1 MRPTDRR
8 SIRPFAGLAGLLLI
22 VSACTGSGGA
32 STAPS
37 IATSPTVASSPIAST
52 AVASAAAPTTAAS
65 PAGGRYGGGDAYGS
79 PASGPAASAA
89 AGGETYEVTAA
100 TGAVGS
106 YLSGNGGKTLYTF
119 KPDSANTSTCT
130 DGCAT
135 AWPPF
140 MASASDTLK
149 AGTGVSG
156 KLTTFARPDGT
167 MQVAYNGAP
176 LYYFSGDAKA
186 GETNGQGVGGKW
198 FVAAP

>member
-1 MRPTDRR
+1 MRPTVSR

-32 STAPS
+32 SSAPS
-37 IATSPTVASSPIAST
+37 IATAPVAAPVVSPVASPVA
-52 AVASAAAPTTAAS
+52 ASAAATDS
-65 PAGGRYGGGDAYGS
+65 GSYGGGGGDGYGS
-79 PASGPAASAA
+79 PATSGPAASAT
-89 AGGETYEVTAA
+89 AGGETYEVAAA

-106 YLSGNGGKTLYTF
+106 YLTGEGGRTLYTF

-140 MASASDTLK
+140 TASAQDTLK

-176 LYYFSGDAKA
+176 LYYFQGDAKA

>member
-1 MRPTDRR
+1 MRPTVSL

-22 VSACTGSGGA
+22 VSACTGSGGDSA
-32 STAPS
+32 APT
-37 IATSPTVASSPIAST
+37 IAAAPTVASSPIAST
-52 AVASAAAPTTAAS
+52 AVASAAAP
-65 PAGGRYGGGDAYGS
+65 AGGRYGGGGDAYGS
-79 PASGPAASAA
+79 PAASAPAASAA
-89 AGGETYEVTAA
+89 AGGETYEIAVA

-106 YLSGNGGKTLYTF
+106 YLIGEGGKTLYTF

-130 DGCAT
+130 AGCAT

-140 MASASDTLK
+140 TASAQDTLK
-149 AGTGVSG
+149 AGAGVSG

>member
-1 MRPTDRR
+1 MRPTVSH

-32 STAPS
+32 SAPPT
-37 IATSPTVASSPIAST
+37 IAAAPTVASSPIAST
-52 AVASAAAPTTAAS
+52 AVASAAAP
-65 PAGGRYGGGDAYGS
+65 AGGRYGGGGDAYGS
-79 PASGPAASAA
+79 PAASAPAASAA
-89 AGGETYEVTAA
+89 AGGETYEIAVA

-106 YLSGNGGKTLYTF
+106 YLIGEGGKTLYTF
-119 KPDSANTSTCT
+119 KPDSANASTCT
-130 DGCAT
+130 DACAT
-135 AWPPF
+135 AWPAF
-140 MASASDTLK
+140 TASAQDTLK
-149 AGTGVSG
+149 AGAGVSG

>member
-1 MRPTDRR
+1 MRPTVSR

-32 STAPS
+32 STAPT
-37 IATSPTVASSPIAST
+37 IAAAPTVASSPIAST
-52 AVASAAAPTTAAS
+52 AVASAAAP
-65 PAGGRYGGGDAYGS
+65 AGGRYGGGGDAYGS
-79 PASGPAASAA
+79 PAASGPAASAA
-89 AGGETYEVTAA
+89 AGGETYEIAVA

-106 YLSGNGGKTLYTF
+106 YLTGEGGKTLYTF
-119 KPDSANTSTCT
+119 KPDSANTSACT
-130 DGCAT
+130 DACAT
-135 AWPPF
+135 AWPAF
-140 MASASDTLK
+140 TASAQDTLK
-149 AGTGVSG
+149 AGAGVSG

>member
-1 MRPTDRR
+1 MRPIVSH

-32 STAPS
+32 SAAFSTA
-37 IATSPTVASSPIAST
+37 ASPVAST
-52 AVASAAAPTTAAS
+52 VVASAAAS
-65 PAGGRYGGGDAYGS
+65 AGGRYGGGGDGYGS
-79 PASGPAASAA
+79 PAASGPAASAA
-89 AGGETYEVTAA
+89 AGGETYNVAAA

-106 YLSGNGGKTLYTF
+106 YLTGEGGKTLYTF

-130 DGCAT
+130 AGCAT

-140 MASASDTLK
+140 TASAQDTLK
-149 AGTGVSG
+149 AGAGVSG

-176 LYYFSGDAKA
+176 IYYFQGDAKA

>member
-1 MRPTDRR
+1 MRPTISR

-32 STAPS
+32 SGAPS
-37 IATSPTVASSPIAST
+37 IAASPVAVPVASA
-52 AVASAAAPTTAAS
+52 AVASAAAS
-65 PAGGRYGGGDAYGS
+65 AGGRYGGGGDDAYGS
-79 PASGPAASAA
+79 PATSGPPASAA
-89 AGGETYEVTAA
+89 AGGETYEVAAA

-106 YLSGNGGKTLYTF
+106 YLTGEGGRTLYTF
-119 KPDSANTSTCT
+119 KADSANTSTCT
-130 DGCAT
+130 AGCAT
-135 AWPPF
+135 AWPAF
-140 MASASDTLK
+140 TASAEDTLK
-149 AGTGVSG
+149 AGAGVSG

-176 LYYFSGDAKA
+176 IYYFSGDAKA

>member
-1 MRPTDRR
+1 MRPTVSR

-22 VSACTGSGGA
+22 VSACTGSGRA
-32 STAPS
+32 SAAPT
-37 IATSPTVASSPIAST
+37 IAAAPTVAPSPIAST
-52 AVASAAAPTTAAS
+52 AVASAAAP
-65 PAGGRYGGGDAYGS
+65 AGGRYGGGGDAYGS
-79 PASGPAASAA
+79 PAASAPAASAA
-89 AGGETYEVTAA
+89 AGGETYEIAVA

-106 YLSGNGGKTLYTF
+106 YLIGEGGKTLYTF
-119 KPDSANTSTCT
+119 KPDSVNTSTCT
-130 DGCAT
+130 DACAT
-135 AWPPF
+135 AWPAF
-140 MASASDTLK
+140 TASAQDTLK
-149 AGTGVSG
+149 AGAGVSG

>member
-1 MRPTDRR
+1 MRPTVSR
-8 SIRPFAGLAGLLLI
+8 SIRPFAALAGLLLI

-32 STAPS
+32 SAAPT
-37 IATSPTVASSPIAST
+37 IAASPVVSPVAVPVASA
-52 AVASAAAPTTAAS
+52 AVASAAAS
-65 PAGGRYGGGDAYGS
+65 AGGRYGGGDDAYGS
-79 PASGPAASAA
+79 PATSGPAASAA
-89 AGGETYEVTAA
+89 AGGETYEVATA

-106 YLSGNGGKTLYTF
+106 YLTGEGGRTLYTF

-140 MASASDTLK
+140 TASAHDTLK
-149 AGTGVSG
+149 AGAGVSG

-176 LYYFSGDAKA
+176 IYYFGGDAKA

>member
-1 MRPTDRR
+1 MRPTISR

-22 VSACTGSGGA
+22 VSACTGSGGT

-37 IATSPTVASSPIAST
+37 IATSPLVSTLASPIGST
-52 AVASAAAPTTAAS
+52 AVASAAAP
-65 PAGGRYGGGDAYGS
+65 AGGRYGGGGDAYGS
-79 PASGPAASAA
+79 PAASGPAASAA

-106 YLSGNGGKTLYTF
+106 YLTGEGGKTLYTF

-140 MASASDTLK
+140 TASANDTLK

>member
-1 MRPTDRR
+1 MRPIVSR

-32 STAPS
+32 STAPT
-37 IATSPTVASSPIAST
+37 IAAAPTVASSPVAST
-52 AVASAAAPTTAAS
+52 AVASAGA
-65 PAGGRYGGGDAYGS
+65 PAGGRYGGGGDGYGT
-79 PASGPAASAA
+79 PATSGPAASAA
-89 AGGETYEVTAA
+89 AGGETYEVAAA

-106 YLSGNGGKTLYTF
+106 YLTGEGGRTLYTF

-130 DGCAT
+130 DACAT

-140 MASASDTLK
+140 TASANDTLK

-167 MQVAYNGAP
+167 PQVAYNGAP

>member
-1 MRPTDRR
+1 MRPTVSL

-32 STAPS
+32 SAEPS
-37 IATSPTVASSPIAST
+37 IAASPVAVP
-52 AVASAAAPTTAAS
+52 VASAADASAAAS
-65 PAGGRYGGGDAYGS
+65 AGGKYGGGDDAYGL
-79 PASGPAASAA
+79 PATSGPAASAA
-89 AGGETYEVTAA
+89 AGGETYEVATA

-106 YLSGNGGKTLYTF
+106 YLTGEGGRTLYTF

-140 MASASDTLK
+140 TASAHDTLK
-149 AGTGVSG
+149 AGAGVSG

-176 LYYFSGDAKA
+176 IYYFGGDAKA

>member
-1 MRPTDRR
+1 MRPAVNR
-8 SIRPFAGLAGLLLI
+8 SIRPFAALAGLLLI

-32 STAPS
+32 STAPT
-37 IATSPTVASSPIAST
+37 IAAAPTIASSPIASA
-52 AVASAAAPTTAAS
+52 AVASAAVS
-65 PAGGRYGGGDAYGS
+65 AGGRYGGGDDAYGS
-79 PASGPAASAA
+79 PATSGPAASAA
-89 AGGETYEVTAA
+89 AGGETYEVAAA

-106 YLSGNGGKTLYTF
+106 YLTGEGGRTLYTF

-140 MASASDTLK
+140 TSSAEDTLK
-149 AGTGVSG
+149 AGAGVSG

-176 LYYFSGDAKA
+176 LYYFQGDAKA

-198 FVAAP
+198 FVAVP

>member
-1 MRPTDRR
+1 MRPTVSL

-37 IATSPTVASSPIAST
+37 IAASPVAVPIASA
-52 AVASAAAPTTAAS
+52 AVASAAAS
-65 PAGGRYGGGDAYGS
+65 AGGKYGGGDDAYGL
-79 PASGPAASAA
+79 PATSGPAASAA
-89 AGGETYEVTAA
+89 AGGETYEVAAA
-100 TGAVGS
+100 TGAVGP
-106 YLSGNGGKTLYTF
+106 YLTGEGGRTLYTF

-130 DGCAT
+130 DDCAT

-140 MASASDTLK
+140 AAGAEDTLK
-149 AGTGVSG
+149 AGAGVSG

-176 LYYFSGDAKA
+176 IYYFQGDAKA

>member
-1 MRPTDRR
+1 MRPTVSR

-32 STAPS
+32 SAAPT
-37 IATSPTVASSPIAST
+37 IAAAPTVASSPIAST
-52 AVASAAAPTTAAS
+52 AVASAAAP
-65 PAGGRYGGGDAYGS
+65 AGGRYGGGGDAYGS
-79 PASGPAASAA
+79 PAASAPAASAA
-89 AGGETYEVTAA
+89 AGGETYEIAVA

-106 YLSGNGGKTLYTF
+106 YLIGEGGKTLYTF
-119 KPDSANTSTCT
+119 KPDSVNTSTCT
-130 DGCAT
+130 DACAT
-135 AWPPF
+135 AWPAF
-140 MASASDTLK
+140 TASAQDTLK
-149 AGTGVSG
+149 AGAGVSG

-167 MQVAYNGAP
+167 MQVAYNDAP

>member
-1 MRPTDRR
+1 MPPIVSH

-32 STAPS
+32 SAAFSTA
-37 IATSPTVASSPIAST
+37 ASPVAST
-52 AVASAAAPTTAAS
+52 VVASAAAS
-65 PAGGRYGGGDAYGS
+65 AGGRYGGGGDGYGS
-79 PASGPAASAA
+79 PAASGPAASAA
-89 AGGETYEVTAA
+89 AGGETYNVAAA

-106 YLSGNGGKTLYTF
+106 YLTGEGGKTLYTF

-140 MASASDTLK
+140 TASAQDTVK
-149 AGTGVSG
+149 AGAGVSG
-156 KLTTFARPDGT
+156 KLSTFARPDGT
-167 MQVAYNGAP
+167 LQVAYNGAP
-176 LYYFSGDAKA
+176 IYYFQGDAKA

>member
-1 MRPTDRR
+1 MRPTVSL
-8 SIRPFAGLAGLLLI
+8 SIRPFAALAGLLLI

-32 STAPS
+32 STAPT
-37 IATSPTVASSPIAST
+37 IAAAPTVASSPVAVPVAST
-52 AVASAAAPTTAAS
+52 AVASAKA

-79 PASGPAASAA
+79 PAASGPAASAA
-89 AGGETYEVTAA
+89 AGGKTYEVAAA
-100 TGAVGS
+100 TGTVGS
-106 YLSGNGGKTLYTF
+106 YLTGEGGKTLYTF

-130 DGCAT
+130 AGCAT
-135 AWPPF
+135 AWPAF
-140 MASASDTLK
+140 TASAQDTLK
-149 AGTGVSG
+149 AGAGVSG